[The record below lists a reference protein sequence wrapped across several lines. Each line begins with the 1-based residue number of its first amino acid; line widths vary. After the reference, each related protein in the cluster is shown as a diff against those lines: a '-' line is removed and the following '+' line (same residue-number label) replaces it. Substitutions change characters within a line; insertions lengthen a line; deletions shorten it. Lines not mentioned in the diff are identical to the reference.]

1 MSGPRP
7 VRELVEVWLRGLP
20 QHEAHSLTELSI
32 AIRFAMVKA
41 QELPPSINSKCRDM
55 INTRLEESEHWM
67 LAALRAAVDRNDHA
81 RAEEGRAAPSR
92 PAAPVPPESD
102 YWNSGPPAEPDCG
115 DADERGAD
123 GKRNADRA

>member
-1 MSGPRP
+1 LVSGPRP
-7 VRELVEVWLRGLP
+7 ARELIEVWLRGLP

-41 QELPPSINSKCRDM
+41 QELPPSIHSKCRDM

-67 LAALRAAVDRNDHA
+67 LAALRAAVDRNDRA
-81 RAEEGRAAPSR
+81 LAEEGRGTPSR
-92 PAAPVPPESD
+92 RPPAAPFD
-102 YWNSGPPAEPDCG
+102 GPADDPRDCG

>member
-67 LAALRAAVDRNDHA
+67 LAALRAAVDRNDQA
-81 RAEEGRAAPSR
+81 RAEQQGRA
-92 PAAPVPPESD
+92 PA
-102 YWNSGPPAEPDCG
+102 
-115 DADERGAD
+115 
-123 GKRNADRA
+123 